1 MYWTLTVVWFI
12 LGLILFWNVLSSKWN
27 RIDPLYR
34 SMFRTFMILNPI
46 PGHERYLD
54 LKFSVLRH
62 SVVFIVSAAL
72 IYWFHDARFLLNTV
86 LTLNLLYT
94 FSVFS
99 RYRMRRKHLAPSAGF
114 IKFCPSPP
122 KTCFTIKMANT
133 LPSTHIH
140 HGASAGR
147 FSAKSKPVNAALKSP
162 MVTLFFMSF

>member
-1 MYWTLTVVWFI
+1 MYWTFTIAWF
-12 LGLILFWNVLSSKWN
+12 LFGLVFFWNILSSKWN

-34 SMFRTFMILNPI
+34 RMFQTLMILNPI
-46 PGHERYLD
+46 PGHEGYLD

-99 RYRMRRKHLAPSAGF
+99 RYKMRRKHLDYVKNELGEEHTAEIIQIP
-114 IKFCPSPP
+114 IKDS
-122 KTCFTIKMANT
+122 KVVA
-133 LPSTHIH
+133 IH
-140 HGASAGR
+140 AVICVVMLYVLYGIR
-147 FSAKSKPVNAALKSP
+147 PY
-162 MVTLFFMSF
+162 

>member
-1 MYWTLTVVWFI
+1 MYWTLTVAWFI

-46 PGHERYLD
+46 PGHEGYLD

-99 RYRMRRKHLAPSAGF
+99 RYRMRRKHLAYVKYELKEQHTAEIIQIP
-114 IKFCPSPP
+114 IKDSR
-122 KTCFTIKMANT
+122 IVG
-133 LPSTHIH
+133 IH
-140 HGASAGR
+140 AVICVVMLYVLYGIR
-147 FSAKSKPVNAALKSP
+147 PY
-162 MVTLFFMSF
+162 